1 MLTPLNTTGRAISV
15 VLKDMFDG
23 FCRPVFNGETMNSV
37 PPAPPLP
44 ATETLLKAAVPPNDA
59 IPDEK
64 SSGKQDV
71 KK

>member
-1 MLTPLNTTGRAISV
+1 MVARPMLTPLYTTGRATSL

-23 FCRPVFNGETMNSV
+23 FRRPVFNGETMNSL

-44 ATETLLKAAVPPNDA
+44 ATETSLKIAVPSNDA

-64 SSGKQDV
+64 S
-71 KK
+71 